1 MQALL
6 HVVQGFA
13 VAHVS
18 LLLFFLIG
26 SVAFPWCDFESFDDA
41 SRVMLRV
48 ACSCGLGLAIVG
60 LGMFAIGSLGW
71 FNVPAIAAMLVVLF
85 ALGCAAWRNSP
96 LRAAFWQSRLT
107 ALTRCWSWPILLVYA
122 ALLTIGVRATI
133 PDANVYSDAIYYHL
147 AQAQWWANAG
157 GLKVD
162 PYVQYPF
169 YANNFLML
177 YVAWMVYGV
186 GAFSTYLTWL
196 TGLLSALALY
206 CAIDEYLPAVTRGVR
221 ICIGL
226 LGVFSLI
233 ATAIFL
239 DFSVLGY
246 IDVQIGAIALLAV
259 VAIQMAIRD
268 CRPGWLYVAAVLAG
282 FLAGMKASF
291 FLLVPIYI
299 VAIVWAAIALGR
311 PRARIAFMVAL
322 LCAVSLP
329 WYARNL
335 VLTGDPI
342 DPVINIALYG
352 RDGVWE
358 KAEWDGI
365 VSDFST
371 PRTLRAFVTLPVRAY
386 VDPTSDDFREYGAS
400 GLILFLYVPSLVGLL
415 ALVFRRRLA
424 PELAIPIAV
433 LTWFVLYY
441 FGTSYLLRYALL
453 FYPLLALCM
462 AMLLLEVVR
471 RWPRL
476 MPATILVAAIA
487 ALPNLINE
495 PVMRQFTR
503 NDVIS
508 DLKHLPSYRGDQ
520 AFLMENDE
528 GYSAAQAAMDWMH
541 AHGYAGNVFVVSS
554 TAFDYYML
562 RQGISSIG
570 TSNGP
575 AGYQR
580 LARAIDAGEAVEFL
594 DDLGTHAV
602 VLGPQDY
609 LDEGFGVLLARQL
622 ETGGYT
628 QIVVANAQGYRVF
641 VRGG

>member
-1 MQALL
+1 M
-6 HVVQGFA
+6 
-13 VAHVS
+13 S

-26 SVAFPWCDFESFDDA
+26 SVAFPWCDWESDFKDA
-41 SRVMLRV
+41 SRIVLRV
-48 ACSCGLGLAIVG
+48 ACTCGLGLAIVG

-71 FNVPAIAAMLVVLF
+71 LNAYAASAMLAVLF
-85 ALGCAAWRNSP
+85 AAGCAAWRLSP
-96 LRAAFWQSRLT
+96 LRATFWQSRVR
-107 ALTRCWSWPILLVYA
+107 ALTHCWSWPILLIYA
-122 ALLTIGVRATI
+122 ALLLVGIRATV

-157 GLKVD
+157 GLKPD
-162 PYVQYPF
+162 PYLQYPF

-196 TGLLSALALY
+196 TGLLAALALY
-206 CAIDEYLPAVTRGVR
+206 GAIDEYLPSVGRSVR
-221 ICIGL
+221 IVIGV

-239 DFSVLGY
+239 DYAVLGY

-259 VAIQMAIRD
+259 VAIQMALRD

-291 FLLVPIYI
+291 FLLVPIFI
-299 VAIVWAAIALGR
+299 VAIAWAAIALGR
-311 PRARIAFMVAL
+311 PRARIALMLAV
-322 LCAVSLP
+322 LCAVAAP
-329 WYARNL
+329 WYVRNL
-335 VLTGDPI
+335 VLTGDPV
-342 DPVINIALYG
+342 DPVLNLALYNH
-352 RDGVWE
+352 DGVWE
-358 KAEWDGI
+358 KAEWEGI

-400 GLILFLYVPSLVGLL
+400 GLILFLYVPTLVGIIALL
-415 ALVFRRRLA
+415 LRRKLS
-424 PELAIPIAV
+424 PQLAIPIAV
-433 LTWFVLYY
+433 LSWFVLYY
-441 FGTSYLLRYALL
+441 FVTSYLLRYALL
-453 FYPLLALCM
+453 FYPLLALCL
-462 AMLLLEVVR
+462 AMLLLEVVK

-476 MPATILVAAIA
+476 MPAALVAAAVA

-495 PVMRQFTR
+495 PVIHQFTR

-520 AFLMENDE
+520 AFLMQNDE
-528 GYSAAQAAMDWMH
+528 GYPAAQTAMDWMH
-541 AHGYAGNVFVVSS
+541 AHGYSGNVFVISS

-575 AGYQR
+575 AGYLR

-609 LDEGFGVLLARQL
+609 LDLNYGALLARQL
-622 ETGGYT
+622 ETGGYR
-628 QIVVANAQGYRVF
+628 QIAVSNPEGYRVF
-641 VRGG
+641 VRAGNRL